1 MSTIYVLQ
9 GTHSSLLSFSIAS
22 KFGLVE
28 VKISNVTSD
37 LSLIDQYPSV
47 FQGIEKLKDYEVKL
61 HIDETVTPIAQS
73 ARKIPF
79 HSRKEVSAELK
90 KLEEQGSIEKVEGP
104 ISWVS
109 PLVVIP
115 KN

>member
-9 GTHSSLLSFSIAS
+9 GTHGSLLSFSIAS

-47 FQGIEKLKDYEVKL
+47 FHGIEKLKDYEVKL

-73 ARKIPF
+73 ARRIPF
-79 HSRKEVSAELK
+79 HSRKKVSAELK

-104 ISWVS
+104 TSWVS